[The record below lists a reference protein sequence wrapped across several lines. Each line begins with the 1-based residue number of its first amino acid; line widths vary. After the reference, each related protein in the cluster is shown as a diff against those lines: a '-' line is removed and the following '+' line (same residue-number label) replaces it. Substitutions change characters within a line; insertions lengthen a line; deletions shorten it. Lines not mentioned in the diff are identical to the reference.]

1 MNKKFFVI
9 MMCCSLAVLMCCC
22 LSVYGA
28 FSLKC
33 PSCGSTRVRTYTQS
47 SANGHV
53 ATTVCNKCNTV
64 VLRGNVVAHKW
75 NTLHTCT
82 VCGYRGSHRYSAKVL
97 KEATC
102 TSEGVRK
109 YTCEC
114 GAEFEEKLVMLKH
127 VFIYQNGTKNEKT
140 HLLNC
145 KNCTATRNETHKM
158 SNNRCTV
165 CGYEEVTV
173 QVCSHVWKAAT
184 CTTPKTCTKCGETEG
199 EALGHSYKYN
209 GGLKTGNT
217 HRLVCERCNA
227 SRTETHKMS
236 NNKCTVCGYE
246 KIIIEEPKKCSHK
259 YIYSNISEE
268 KHSVKCTKCDYYQ
281 EENHEFNS
289 SNRCKKCYA
298 TRKCNKDYTV
308 PGHPIFVDKYEM
320 TNDAETHKVTK
331 RCVACNITFEYT
343 EKHSFNIDGVCVSCG
358 YKNAI
363 EQKCKLGRIL
373 EGHNPVKTEKQTK
386 IDSKVHRIYYYCD
399 ICDRT
404 FSENVSHT
412 FVNGICSCGYTEDD
426 FVCQHDSKNY
436 KITYSKTN
444 DINKHIKKI
453 VCKEC
458 NAQVEIREG
467 HTFLNKKCECG
478 VEFSMRIQMDT
489 TSLAKGETVQIKV
502 IHNGDSNI
510 TFGYTS
516 SNTNLIEVNDSG
528 LVKAVEDSN
537 ISNRGVTITVK
548 AYAGNRNE
556 IAKQTINMKYS
567 PGYALNVNIPSQ
579 AYLGEEVELTAI
591 ASKDIG
597 DGYIKWNIEGV
608 GDINQVKDS
617 NSIKCI
623 FNKAGQIK
631 CQVTIYKN
639 SSAVARE
646 TRTVKVIERKT
657 KTPTREMSIFL
668 DDSVILANI
677 ENLTIEDGNSVKVSG
692 NAVTGVSLGVTRVK
706 DEKGNTYNI
715 NVTNKIIPITDIKI
729 ELGRTDN
736 IIFKDEQV
744 QANIITIPQN
754 ATEEITIKSSNSSI
768 PVTNGGLITA
778 KSVGKT
784 TITISTPS
792 GKKIEQKIEVK
803 AEDLK
808 LEGKKGKIEVDL
820 ASKTINLPVDKSLL
834 SEKTLSTLKYTSSNN
849 EIATVSDDGVV
860 KLLKMG
866 NVTIK
871 VNATLLN
878 GKTTKEVKQKISIM
892 NYTRVKFVK
901 DGKNYGYDMKAG
913 TDENSNKI
921 YVYFGGSGSITGGV
935 NASANEKIKD
945 STYSGD
951 VLVAMGTGDIGTF
964 AEWDPTIPAMAE
976 LLSSDK
982 YADKEIILIGYSS
995 GGYSAAE
1002 TALGLAE
1009 KGKTNVTLY
1018 IVDGVQG
1025 ARGKNQ
1031 FEEYEKLDAAG
1042 VDTTIYS
1049 SSDTR
1054 DISKN
1059 TRAVGEEFAK
1069 KKGSNIKYV
1078 KDEDNMSHGD
1088 IKDFAQDLIDK

>member
-1 MNKKFFVI
+1 M
-9 MMCCSLAVLMCCC
+9 
-22 LSVYGA
+22 
-28 FSLKC
+28 KC
-33 PSCGSTRVRTYTQS
+33 RNCT
-47 SANGHV
+47 
-53 ATTVCNKCNTV
+53 ATTSEKHIWNKSHEC
-64 VLRGNVVAHKW
+64 
-75 NTLHTCT
+75 TL
-82 VCGYRGSHRYSAKVL
+82 CGYVGSHNYLLQST

-102 TSEGVRK
+102 LNEGVEK
-109 YTCEC
+109 YKCEC
-114 GAEFEEKLVMLKH
+114 GAESEKIISKASH

-145 KNCTATRNETHKM
+145 KNCTATRSEQHSWNESHECTVCGYKGSHNFSSKVIKSATCTSEGIKKRTCECGAEDEESIPM
-158 SNNRCTV
+158 ASHTYTYQNGPKNESVHILKCKNCTATTSEKHRMNNNQCTV
-165 CGYEEVTV
+165 CGYEGIIIGEIKE
-173 QVCSHVWKAAT
+173 CSHQYV
-184 CTTPKTCTKCGETEG
+184 
-199 EALGHSYKYN
+199 
-209 GGLKTGNT
+209 
-217 HRLVCERCNA
+217 
-227 SRTETHKMS
+227 
-236 NNKCTVCGYE
+236 
-246 KIIIEEPKKCSHK
+246 
-259 YIYSNISEE
+259 YSSISEE
-268 KHSVKCTKCDYYQ
+268 KHSIKCTKCPYYQ
-281 EENHEFNS
+281 EENHEFDS
-289 SNRCKKCYA
+289 SGRCKKCYA

-320 TNDAETHKVTK
+320 TNDTETHKVTK

-358 YKNAI
+358 YKNDV

-404 FSENVSHT
+404 FSENVPHT

-444 DINKHIKKI
+444 DINKHIKKT

-467 HTFLNKKCECG
+467 HTFLNKKCECNA
-478 VEFSMRIQMDT
+478 EFSMRIQMDT

-537 ISNRGVTITVK
+537 ISNRDVTITVK
-548 AYAGNRNE
+548 AYASNQKE
-556 IAKQTINMKYS
+556 LAKQDIKIKYN

-579 AYLGEEVELTAI
+579 VYLGEEVELTAI

-597 DGYIKWNIEGV
+597 DGFIKWNIEGV
-608 GDINQVKDS
+608 GDVNQVKDS

-715 NVTNKIIPITDIKI
+715 NVTNKVIPITDIKI

-736 IIFKDEQV
+736 RIFKDEQV

-768 PVTNGGLITA
+768 TVTNGGLITA

-820 ASKTINLPVDKSLL
+820 ASKTTNLPVDKSLL

-849 EIATVSDDGVV
+849 EIATVSNDGVV

-866 NVTIK
+866 DVTIK
-871 VNATLLN
+871 VSVTLLN
-878 GKTTKEVKQKISIM
+878 GKTTKEVEQKISIM

-901 DGKNYGYDMKAG
+901 DGKNYGYDIKVG

-951 VLVAMGTGDIGTF
+951 VLVAMGTGNIGTF

-1031 FEEYEKLDAAG
+1031 FEEYEKLDSAG
-1042 VDTTIYS
+1042 VNTTIYS

-1069 KKGSNIKYV
+1069 KEGSNIKYV

-1088 IKDFAQDLIDK
+1088 IKDFAQDLIGK

>member
-28 FSLKC
+28 LNLKC

-53 ATTVCNKCNTV
+53 ATTVCNNCETV
-64 VLRGNVVAHKW
+64 VLKGTVVEHKW

-82 VCGYRGSHRYSAKVL
+82 VCGYRGSH
-97 KEATC
+97 T
-102 TSEGVRK
+102 
-109 YTCEC
+109 
-114 GAEFEEKLVMLKH
+114 
-127 VFIYQNGTKNEKT
+127 
-140 HLLNC
+140 
-145 KNCTATRNETHKM
+145 
-158 SNNRCTV
+158 
-165 CGYEEVTV
+165 
-173 QVCSHVWKAAT
+173 WKAAT

-246 KIIIEEPKKCSHK
+246 KIIIEEPKECSHQ
-259 YIYSNISEE
+259 YVYSSISEE
-268 KHSVKCTKCDYYQ
+268 KHSIKCTKCPYYQ
-281 EENHEFNS
+281 EEKHEFDS
-289 SNRCKKCYA
+289 SGRCKKCYS

-320 TNDAETHKVTK
+320 TNDTETHKVTK

-358 YKNAI
+358 YKNAN

-404 FSENVSHT
+404 FSENVPHT

-444 DINKHIKKI
+444 DINKHIKKVVCG
-453 VCKEC
+453 VCK
-458 NAQVEIREG
+458 AQVEIREG

-537 ISNRGVTITVK
+537 ISNRDVTITVK
-548 AYAGNRNE
+548 AYASNQKE
-556 IAKQTINMKYS
+556 LAKQDIKIKYN

-579 AYLGEEVELTAI
+579 VYLGEEVELTAI

-597 DGYIKWNIEGV
+597 DGFIKWNIEGV
-608 GDINQVKDS
+608 GDVNQVKDS

-677 ENLTIEDGNSVKVSG
+677 ENLTIEAGNSVEVSG

-715 NVTNKIIPITDIKI
+715 NVTNKVIPITDIKI
-729 ELGRTDN
+729 DLGRTDN

-754 ATEEITIKSSNSSI
+754 ATEEITIKSSNSSNSPI
-768 PVTNGGLITA
+768 TVTNSGLITG
-778 KSVGKT
+778 KSRGKT
-784 TITISTPS
+784 KIIISTPS
-792 GKKIEQKIEVK
+792 GKKVEQEIEVK
-803 AEDLK
+803 LEDLK
-808 LEGKKGKIEVDL
+808 LEEKKGKIEVDL
-820 ASKTINLPVDKSLL
+820 ASKTTNLSVDKTSL
-834 SEKTLSTLKYTSSNN
+834 SEKTLSTLKYTSSDN
-849 EIATVSDDGVV
+849 EIATVSNDGVV

-878 GKTTKEVKQKISIM
+878 GKPAKEIKQEISVT
-892 NYTRVKFVK
+892 NYTRVKLGQSGN
-901 DGKNYGYDMKAG
+901 DSYGYDIKVG

-921 YVYFGGSGSITGGV
+921 YVYFSGSGSITGGV
-935 NASANEKIKD
+935 NASDNENIKNG
-945 STYSGD
+945 SYSGD
-951 VLVAMGTGDIGTF
+951 VLVAFGVGNNGGFSD
-964 AEWDPTIPAMAE
+964 WDLTISAMVE
-976 LLSSDK
+976 LLSSDE
-982 YADKEIILIGYSS
+982 YADKEIVLVGYSS
-995 GGYSAAE
+995 GGYPAAE
-1002 TALGLAE
+1002 IALALAE
-1009 KGKTNVTLY
+1009 AGKTDINLN

-1025 ARGKNQ
+1025 AKGRNQ
-1031 FEEYEKLDAAG
+1031 FQEYEKLDAAG
-1042 VDTTIYS
+1042 VNTTIYS
-1049 SSDTR
+1049 SSSKSTG
-1054 DISKN
+1054 ISQN

-1069 KKGSNIKYV
+1069 KEDSNIKYV

-1088 IKDFAQDLIDK
+1088 IKKLAQDLIGK